1 VPFERNRTRSIV
13 IGLMGGALPTGFSTI
28 ATSSLT
34 FLVPGLNLVGLA
46 VASVTSG
53 AFARA
58 IGQLYIEH
66 FENGVTIDLRSLIKR

>member
-1 VPFERNRTRSIV
+1 MTIVVDLRPRFVADFRKSI
-13 IGLMGGALPTGFSTI
+13 PH
-28 ATSSLT
+28 
-34 FLVPGLNLVGLA
+34 LVHAIEHVRRLLSEDLR
-46 VASVTSG
+46 ASVTSG